1 MTILLTGGLGFIG
14 SHIAYSLLN
23 HEQDV
28 IILDSLINSDIS
40 TFYKL
45 KRYFKNLTFVKG
57 SLNDKQIVEKIFQNN
72 HIDSVIHLA
81 GLKAV
86 GESQIYPAKYYYN
99 NVLSSKILFELIKK
113 YHVKNLIFSS
123 SATVYGKPNYL
134 PLNESHPITACNFY
148 AQNKIDIEN
157 MLISDEFFNEICSVK
172 ILRYF
177 NPIGAHHTGILGE
190 NPKGIPNNL
199 MPYVLKVA
207 SGELPY
213 VNVFGNDYKT
223 HDGTGMRDYIHI
235 MDLVEG
241 HLNALTLSTSGVSI
255 FNLGTGRAYSVLD
268 IIKTFENVTKISIPF
283 KFVKR
288 RSGDVD
294 AVYADPA
301 KAKLAL
307 NFKTSHTLEQ
317 MCHDAW
323 HFKTVNH

>member
-23 HEQDV
+23 DEHDV

-45 KRYFKNLTFVKG
+45 KRLFKNLTFIKG
-57 SLNDKQIVEKIFQNN
+57 SVNDKQIVEKIFQINN
-72 HIDSVIHLA
+72 IDSVIHLA

-99 NVLSSKILFELIKK
+99 NVLSSKILFNLIKK

-134 PLNESHPITACNFY
+134 PLNESHPITAHNFY

-157 MLISDEFFNEICSVK
+157 MLLSDKFFKENCSVK

-177 NPIGAHHTGILGE
+177 NPIGAHHSGILGD

-199 MPYVLKVA
+199 MPYILKVA

-213 VNVFGNDYKT
+213 VNVFGKDYKT
-223 HDGTGMRDYIHI
+223 HDGSGVRDYIHI

-241 HLNALTLSTSGVSI
+241 HLKALTHSTTGVSI
-255 FNLGTGRAYSVLD
+255 FNLGTGRGYSVLD
-268 IIKTFENVTKISIPF
+268 IIKTFETVTKILIPF
-283 KFVKR
+283 KFVRR

-301 KAKLAL
+301 KAKLEL
-307 NFKTSHTLEQ
+307 NFKTCCTLEQ

-323 HFKTVNH
+323 IFKSGNH